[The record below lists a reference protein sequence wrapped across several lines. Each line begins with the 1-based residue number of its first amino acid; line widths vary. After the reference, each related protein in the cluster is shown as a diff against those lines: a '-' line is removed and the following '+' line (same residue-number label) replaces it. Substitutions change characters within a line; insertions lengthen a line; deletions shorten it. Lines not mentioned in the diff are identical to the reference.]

1 MSSLE
6 NRKISE
12 TYKDL
17 LQISNSNT
25 GVDGTLRFIQDG
37 EGTECGIGLS
47 TTNVHLRST
56 AEIKLEGPISIQGH
70 IIPTTN
76 AAWDIGSAEFKI
88 RHLFLSDNSIYMGTS
103 NNISELKQITF
114 KNGAI
119 DLPSDTTI
127 GDLTPAQKLQD
138 SDSVVG
144 LDGST
149 GKQTPVAIN
158 PETNTT
164 EIITVVP
171 STAGGSDPDTSN
183 QFTLANGT
191 FVGQMK
197 TIIGLTLTDSKATI
211 TPVSLVDGNKIT
223 FPGGTGSPFEE
234 KSCAISLIYT
244 TNGWLIVSKSSDE
257 IIVQS

>member
-25 GVDGTLRFIQDG
+25 GVDGTMRYIQDG
-37 EGTECGIGLS
+37 EGTSTGLGLS
-47 TTNVHLRST
+47 TASVQLSSNT
-56 AEIKLEGPISIQGH
+56 EIKLKGPISTEGH

-76 AAWDIGSAEFKI
+76 STYDIGSAEYKV

-103 NNISELKQITF
+103 NNIAELKQISF

-138 SDSVVG
+138 SDNVTG

-149 GKQTPVAIN
+149 GNQTPVTID

-164 EIITVVP
+164 EITTVFP
-171 STAGGSDPDTSN
+171 SSAGGADPDTAN
-183 QFTLANGT
+183 QFTLANGS

-211 TPVSLVDGNKIT
+211 TPVSLIDGNKIT
-223 FPGGTGSPFEE
+223 FPGGSGSAFEE
-234 KSCAISLIYT
+234 RSCAISLLYT
-244 TNGWLIVSKSSDE
+244 TNGWLIVSKSSGE
-257 IIVQS
+257 IIIES